1 MSADHTQ
8 SPEPESSGLT
18 EYAATKNTRPSSS
31 SLRSLPSLPGT
42 SSRSSTEQHLGR
54 QRGRTFERASNPDDR
69 DQTLREELAW
79 SIALIGGV
87 VAYLVLVSQF
97 AS

>member
-1 MSADHTQ
+1 MTADHTH

-18 EYAATKNTRPSSS
+18 GHAATKYTRPSSS
-31 SLRSLPSLPGT
+31 SLPSLPGT
-42 SSRSSTEQHLGR
+42 SSRSSTEQHRGR
-54 QRGRTFERASNPDDR
+54 QRGRTFEPAPNPDDR
-69 DQTLREELAW
+69 DQTLREELVW
-79 SIALIGGV
+79 SVALIGGV